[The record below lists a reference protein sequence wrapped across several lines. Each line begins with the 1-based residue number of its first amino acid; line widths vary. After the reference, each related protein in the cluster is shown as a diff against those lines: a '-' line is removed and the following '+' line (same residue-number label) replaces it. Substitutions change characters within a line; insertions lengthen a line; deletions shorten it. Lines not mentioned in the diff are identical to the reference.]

1 MKDVALLKVTVL
13 LIVSLQPGGCRMRPS
28 FGGCYVACSG
38 ADTLEKLNLGVKQA
52 QCYTP
57 GQHSLRDSQRIDAVR
72 SPHAL
77 QHRCEDLAPE
87 WEALP
92 SHLE

>member
-1 MKDVALLKVTVL
+1 MKPPPPLAGRQQGSDAGMKDVALLKVTAL

-28 FGGCYVACSG
+28 FGGCYVACSS

-57 GQHSLRDSQRIDAVR
+57 SQDSL
-72 SPHAL
+72 
-77 QHRCEDLAPE
+77 
-87 WEALP
+87 
-92 SHLE
+92 